1 MPLRRTGAT
10 LHSLFSLPL
19 LTCTRVSRSRPLI
32 DIPSPQPSRPVS
44 KAANH
49 PPVSRQAIQALARR
63 RKHTTDKLSGILPT
77 DAMKP
82 ENSIGIQNYVTIVED
97 LVLRLQ
103 INVALAKGF
112 HELEVPTPKPTKG
125 QQLLSSLRIVDH
137 EENEPT
143 KKYIDLWPIQM
154 SAEIATT
161 GEDPSRK
168 NVLTTNFDT
177 YTLILQ
183 LGCIL
188 NTVPSWKRTYK
199 LRVAVFVEYE
209 TDVEEERGRV
219 TTLLRNLRI
228 EAEVLVFWLASG
240 SLKMYEVI
248 VNGKNGREF
257 AEAAQDVD
265 DTLEDEE
272 WWADIQ
278 RLRKPEDI
286 TASQTIAHAND
297 LLEAV
302 VNWPTS
308 SFQHG
313 RKESKPKRFAELKKL
328 LRSTR
333 RRTSVSDLGRT
344 GATIGM
350 RAQRL
355 PAELLSDSDSE
366 GSVTYSD
373 GEENEYQEE
382 AIDTGSSLGM
392 GESLDEYDLDASES
406 DDEGRPSGLL
416 RRAETTTAAKGLP
429 FITRKLGIR

>member
-1 MPLRRTGAT
+1 
-10 LHSLFSLPL
+10 
-19 LTCTRVSRSRPLI
+19 
-32 DIPSPQPSRPVS
+32 
-44 KAANH
+44 
-49 PPVSRQAIQALARR
+49 
-63 RKHTTDKLSGILPT
+63 
-77 DAMKP
+77 MKP
-82 ENSIGIQNYVTIVED
+82 ENAIGIQSYVTIVED

-125 QQLLSSLRIVDH
+125 QQLLSTLRLADF
-137 EENEPT
+137 EEDEPT

-154 SAEIATT
+154 SAEIAAT
-161 GEDPSRK
+161 GEETSRR

-219 TTLLRNLRI
+219 TTLLKNLRI

-240 SLKMYEVI
+240 SLKMYEII
-248 VNGKNGREF
+248 VNGKNGSDF
-257 AEAAQDVD
+257 TEAAQDVD

-278 RLRKPEDI
+278 RLRNPCNA
-286 TASQTIAHAND
+286 TASQELAQASD

-313 RKESKPKRFAELKKL
+313 RRESKSKRFAELKKL
-328 LRSTR
+328 LRRTKR
-333 RRTSVSDLGRT
+333 KTSVSDIEST

-355 PAELLSDSDSE
+355 PAELLPDSESE
-366 GSVTYSD
+366 GSSSSD
-373 GEENEYQEE
+373 EGYDEYPEE
-382 AIDTGSSLGM
+382 AVDTGSSVGM
-392 GESLDEYDLDASES
+392 GNDFDEYDLDASDS
-406 DDEGRPSGLL
+406 DDEGRPSGFLQ
-416 RRAETTTAAKGLP
+416 RAQTTAATRGLP
-429 FITRKLGIR
+429 FITTKFGIRCVAKFIQGATN

>member
-1 MPLRRTGAT
+1 L
-10 LHSLFSLPL
+10 
-19 LTCTRVSRSRPLI
+19 
-32 DIPSPQPSRPVS
+32 
-44 KAANH
+44 
-49 PPVSRQAIQALARR
+49 SRQAIQAFSR
-63 RKHTTDKLSGILPT
+63 RKQTTDKLSGILPT
-77 DAMKP
+77 DEMKP
-82 ENSIGIQNYVTIVED
+82 EHAIGIQSYVTVVED

-112 HELEVPTPKPTKG
+112 QELEVPTPKPTKG
-125 QQLLSSLRIVDH
+125 QQVLSTLRLADL
-137 EENEPT
+137 EEEEPN

-154 SAEIATT
+154 SAEAAS

-188 NTVPSWKRTYK
+188 HTVPSWRRTYR

-219 TTLLRNLRI
+219 TTLLRSLRI

-248 VNGKNGREF
+248 VNGKNGRDF
-257 AEAAQDVD
+257 TEAAQDVN

-272 WWADIQ
+272 WWTDIQ
-278 RLRKPEDI
+278 RLRNPHDI
-286 TASQTIAHAND
+286 TASQELVQASD

-313 RKESKPKRFAELKKL
+313 RRESKPKRFAELKRL
-328 LRSTR
+328 LRR
-333 RRTSVSDLGRT
+333 AKRKTSVNSLGRT
-344 GATIGM
+344 DATVEM

-355 PAELLSDSDSE
+355 PGELMSDSE
-366 GSVTYSD
+366 RFSSSS
-373 GEENEYQEE
+373 EEEDDDYHEE
-382 AIDTGSSLGM
+382 AVDTGSSVGM
-392 GESLDEYDLDASES
+392 SNDYDEYDLDASDS
-406 DDEGRPSGLL
+406 DDEGRPSSSLQ
-416 RRAETTTAAKGLP
+416 RAQTTTAAAGLP
-429 FITRKLGIR
+429 FVTRRLGIR